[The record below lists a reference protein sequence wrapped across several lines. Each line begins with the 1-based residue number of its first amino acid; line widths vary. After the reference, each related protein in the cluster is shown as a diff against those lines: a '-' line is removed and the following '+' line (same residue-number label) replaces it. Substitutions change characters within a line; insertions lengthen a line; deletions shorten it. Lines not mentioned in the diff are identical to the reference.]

1 MDELCYEGTL
11 PNYSEGGG
19 PGVCE
24 TLSSGTFLCCKTS
37 SLLKPFSPII
47 VLEEVLE
54 LVSELARLV
63 SLATCAANETFLK
76 LRYSPLFIVRE
87 EVLEFGGSGLG
98 YEFELE
104 LFANE

>member
-1 MDELCYEGTL
+1 MDGLCYEGTL

-24 TLSSGTFLCCKTS
+24 TMSSGTFLCCKTS

-54 LVSELARLV
+54 LVRLV
-63 SLATCAANETFLK
+63 SLATSCAANETILK
-76 LRYSPLFIVRE
+76 LRYSPLFYSE
-87 EVLEFGGSGLG
+87 GGGHRVWRLWVW
-98 YEFELE
+98 L
-104 LFANE
+104 LV